1 MFGYNKSNGGSVRMY
16 YFLSLLSGIFI
27 SVMIVFNGTLTKRF
41 GVYSATVLIHIAGL
55 LFILAVSLIKR
66 QKLKLEQV
74 KWYLLTG
81 GAIGVATTVFNNV
94 AFGRISISAILA
106 LGLLGQSITGLLIDQ
121 YGLMGM
127 PKHPFRKGK
136 IGGLLLVCVGIV
148 SMMTIDFDVLAVVVS
163 FVTGIT
169 IVVSRTINARLA
181 DQSSVYAS
189 TVYNYAIGL
198 PVAMAVCLLLGRTE
212 PLWTQPVFSL
222 QPLLYAGGI
231 LGVGVVLLSNIT
243 VMKISAFYM
252 TLLSFAGQIFSSILL
267 DAMLDQGFLAQNLIG
282 GVLVSAG
289 MGVNLLLDK
298 KLVSE

>member
-1 MFGYNKSNGGSVRMY
+1 MY

-27 SVMIVFNGTLTKRF
+27 SVMIVFNGMLTKRY
-41 GVYSATVLIHIAGL
+41 GVYSATVFIHIAGL
-55 LFILAVSLIKR
+55 VFILVVSLIKR

-136 IGGLLLVCVGIV
+136 IGGLLLVCAGII

-169 IVVSRTINARLA
+169 IVVSRTINAKLA
-181 DQSSVYAS
+181 DQSSVYVS

-243 VMKISAFYM
+243 VMKISALYM

-267 DAMLDQGFLAQNLIG
+267 DAMLEQGFLAQNLIG

-298 KLVSE
+298 KSVSE

>member
-41 GVYSATVLIHIAGL
+41 GVYSATVFIHIAGL

-222 QPLLYAGGI
+222 QPFLYAGGI

>member
-1 MFGYNKSNGGSVRMY
+1 MY

-267 DAMLDQGFLAQNLIG
+267 DAMLEQGFLAQNLIG